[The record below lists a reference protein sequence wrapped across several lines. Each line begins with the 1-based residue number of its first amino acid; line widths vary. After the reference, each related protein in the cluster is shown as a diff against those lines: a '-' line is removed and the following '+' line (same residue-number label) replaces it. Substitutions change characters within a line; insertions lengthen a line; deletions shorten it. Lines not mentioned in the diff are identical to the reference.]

1 MRFGMYTVTK
11 NDLGSFENK
20 LPKYVFDN
28 CGKKGYFTIGAL
40 DPDNNLVGVTQ
51 FFIGM
56 FKNGEFASY
65 VVYIYVNEE
74 FRGNM
79 AASRMLWKTHNIIR
93 KSGIKKSLVFIGD
106 EPEEKDFFTQNG
118 YLFMRLEEDCIS
130 EFLPVKNSGSTLLR
144 ATHLIS

>member
-93 KSGIKKSLVFIGD
+93 KKRNKKESGI
-106 EPEEKDFFTQNG
+106 
-118 YLFMRLEEDCIS
+118 YR
-130 EFLPVKNSGSTLLR
+130 R
-144 ATHLIS
+144 